1 MLGIYTTGDL
11 LHRGIDESETG
22 VPVPVQQAVW
32 VLQVWPRLTGPEPEQ
47 GHLARA
53 TPGNLGHGKR
63 LERFHA
69 QDEIA
74 LLQFKIADRR
84 RTVFRQVDRSPCG
97 KPHGTTVRRSTSISA
112 ESGRDGSE
120 SQLRGTSL
128 RIGTSTDIAAANKD
142 EALHIVPADLA
153 VCAIRA
159 QPIEELARQE
169 LQQAD
174 LAAVSFT
181 YHA

>member
-1 MLGIYTTGDL
+1 MLGIYTTSDL

-32 VLQVWPRLTGPEPEQ
+32 VLQIWPRLIGPQPEQ

-53 TPGNLGHGKR
+53 TGNLGHGNR

-69 QDEIA
+69 QDEIT
-74 LLQFKIADRR
+74 LLQFKIADGRC
-84 RTVFRQVDRSPCG
+84 TVLRQVDRSPCG
-97 KPHGTTVRRSTSISA
+97 KPHGTPVRGSTSISA

-128 RIGTSTDIAAANKD
+128 RIGTSADVAAANED
-142 EALHIVPADLA
+142 EALHVVPADLA
-153 VCAIRA
+153 ICAVRA
-159 QPIEELARQE
+159 QPIEELARHE